1 VNCKEPNAGTYAE
14 LYAGLCA
21 EPYEC
26 QFTGPCA
33 EPCAEPCTRQYAG
46 LCGPFEVAI
55 FKV

>member
-1 VNCKEPNAGTYAE
+1 MNCKEPNAGTYAE